1 MRVKR
6 VFVTPELITTMLT
19 TGYVLSSELTITE
32 GLPADA
38 TLTAIGWDVSH
49 RAWALDFQSPA
60 FPEVLWNAEPP
71 VLDVTI
77 SRKAPVLADALSE

>member
-6 VFVTPELITTMLT
+6 VFVTPELITAMLT
-19 TGYVLSSELTITE
+19 TGYVLNGELTITE
-32 GLPADA
+32 GLPEGA

-60 FPEVLWNAEPP
+60 FPEVVWGAEPP
-71 VLDVTI
+71 ALEVRVTKKAAVLV
-77 SRKAPVLADALSE
+77 DALSE